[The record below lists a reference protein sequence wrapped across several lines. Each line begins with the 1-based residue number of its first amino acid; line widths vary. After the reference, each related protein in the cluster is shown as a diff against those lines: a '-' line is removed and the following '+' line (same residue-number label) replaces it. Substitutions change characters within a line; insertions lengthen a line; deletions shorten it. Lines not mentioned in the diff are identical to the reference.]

1 MEAFCS
7 SYLRLVTLHIIQAAG
22 FDKTSEISI
31 DVLTDIFGRYITL
44 LGHTVTENAN
54 HAGRATPT
62 ILDLSPAFESL
73 NIDMSDLKEWVTEGD
88 GKTLENL
95 GLSIPSP
102 PIRGILQSGLVEDQN
117 EVMTINPFPPDVKIV
132 EKVEEMGDE
141 LKENVKEDDESDVKG
156 YDEEKVEE
164 EKNEGAIEEKADE
177 STAKSETTIGSPI
190 DKEVKVEEMVISEK
204 ETKTDE
210 GPPLTEVSLHAN
222 FNQDQDAANLKRKI
236 RSPSCLSAYAKASSS
251 DIVQSTLKAFSSL
264 QDSFWENDDV
274 HTSGLTRKKH
284 RLDDAP
290 GWLMPYSNK
299 SYLPEAW
306 ERDVKL
312 AEVRAKFGLDVPFID
327 GVSLVEDPNAEP
339 PSPDFLYISA
349 GSQQHSQQSQPSNQ
363 KQKQETKALQ
373 QQRQGLAQLQQAR
386 QQPKQRQQK
395 QPPKQQKEQ
404 KREQVQPPYNST
416 QRPKKPSKVKLK
428 PKPTKST
435 PASASTPMKI
445 KLRIPTPHKQSSSPA
460 SVPSTPV
467 SAISASLPPSTL
479 NTPSVVVSIP
489 TMNDEEIN
497 CICENPH
504 MDYGKF
510 MIACDNCEVWYH
522 GSCVGFGDG
531 TDVVVDSWFC
541 MRCRKRGESA
551 KTEK

>member
-22 FDKTSEISI
+22 FDKTSEISL

-54 HAGRATPT
+54 HAGRATPN

-102 PIRGILQSGLVEDQN
+102 PIRDILQSGLVKNQN
-117 EVMTINPFPPDVKIV
+117 EVMTIDPFPPDVKIV
-132 EKVEEMGDE
+132 EKVEMGDE
-141 LKENVKEDDESDVKG
+141 LKENVKEGDDDESDVKG
-156 YDEEKVEE
+156 YGEEKVG
-164 EKNEGAIEEKADE
+164 EGKIEGVVEGQVDE
-177 STAKSETTIGSPI
+177 SAVKSETTLGSPN
-190 DKEVKVEEMVISEK
+190 DKEPEVEEMAISEK
-204 ETKTDE
+204 ETKPDE
-210 GPPLTEVSLHAN
+210 APPLAEVSPHPN
-222 FNQDQDAANLKRKI
+222 FNQDQAATNLKRKI

-251 DIVQSTLKAFSSL
+251 DIVQSTLKAFSSP
-264 QDSFWENDDV
+264 QDSYWENDDV
-274 HTSGLTRKKH
+274 HISGLTRKKH

-290 GWLMPYSNK
+290 SWLMPYSSK

-327 GVSLVEDPNAEP
+327 GA
-339 PSPDFLYISA
+339 
-349 GSQQHSQQSQPSNQ
+349 
-363 KQKQETKALQ
+363 
-373 QQRQGLAQLQQAR
+373 QQAR

-404 KREQVQPPYNST
+404 KREQVQPPHNST
-416 QRPKKPSKVKLK
+416 QRQKKPSKFKLK
-428 PKPTKST
+428 PKPAKST
-435 PASASTPMKI
+435 PASASAPMKI
-445 KLRIPTPHKQSSSPA
+445 KLRIPAPHKQSSSPA

-467 SAISASLPPSTL
+467 SAISASLPSSTL

-489 TMNDEEIN
+489 TMSDEEIN

-541 MRCRKRGESA
+541 MRCQKRGESA